1 MGNTISKKYIVDY
14 INSNYGA
21 MRHDANIMAKALRV
35 TAKEFN
41 LNVKDLFHYIVERT
55 DTIAGATSYGFDT
68 AFGREIRDTFSY
80 YYNN

>member
-21 MRHDANIMAKALRV
+21 MRHDANIMAKALRL
-35 TAKEFN
+35 TSKEFG
-41 LNVKDLFHYIVERT
+41 LDIKDLFHYIVERAS
-55 DTIAGATSYGFDT
+55 TISGATSYGFDT

-80 YYNN
+80 NY